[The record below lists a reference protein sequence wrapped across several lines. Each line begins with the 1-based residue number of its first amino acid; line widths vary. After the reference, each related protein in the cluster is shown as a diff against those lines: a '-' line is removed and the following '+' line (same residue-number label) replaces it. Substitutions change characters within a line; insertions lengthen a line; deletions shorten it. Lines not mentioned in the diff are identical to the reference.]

1 MRLDW
6 CIYDAVQTVSAE
18 GLLVRLL
25 HAPPLRGYF
34 ELSLH
39 NATLRVSSAT
49 VNDDIYSELLVNLG
63 SRLND
68 YRSTSGVVLKKNW
81 GTPETRLRQRFLN
94 NLGLHARTLIHVRNI
109 PLY

>member
-1 MRLDW
+1 
-6 CIYDAVQTVSAE
+6 VSAE

-81 GTPETRLRQRFLN
+81 GTPETRLRQRFFKQFRPTYTYTHTRQKHSAVLK
-94 NLGLHARTLIHVRNI
+94 LSYTAFQ
-109 PLY
+109 